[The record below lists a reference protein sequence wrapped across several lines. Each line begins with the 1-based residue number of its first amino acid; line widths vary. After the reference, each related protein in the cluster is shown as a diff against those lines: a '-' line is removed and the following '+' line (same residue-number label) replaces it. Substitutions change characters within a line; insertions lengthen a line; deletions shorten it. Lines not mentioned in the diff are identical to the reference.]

1 MDQELKAANILL
13 KRGVKVP
20 IPAPL
25 FLQVITL
32 FIVRK
37 INLEIKDLKLSTL
50 LKISRLFSLMDIDP
64 SKELT
69 VAQAYD
75 LLLKHR
81 KKVSRIVAYAMLD
94 KDYLYWL
101 SPILSYI
108 IRTRLSSK
116 EVSYL
121 LKISILYSGIEDF
134 MSTIRSIRAMKITTP
149 MNLSQDQKTS

>member
-37 INLEIKDLKLSTL
+37 INLEIKDLKLETL
-50 LKISRLFSLMDIDP
+50 LKISRLFSLMDVDP

-69 VAQAYD
+69 VNQAYD

-81 KKVSRIVAYAMLD
+81 KKVSKIVAYAMLD